1 MKGKTIIELTNVK
14 TKETEKLEDNNLVTD
29 VVEKILTLNPNGLVT
44 NINRETFYPIVEKIL
59 GGIMLFKDRITEDKA
74 TSFIS
79 TSNECV
85 GYAGQGEGVQDNPFQ
100 GSFNKQESK
109 ATSNGYKFVWDFA
122 TSKANGK
129 ISSVCLTNAK
139 AGDGYFGT
147 KQDESTNR
155 IILGKYKYKLNSDDK
170 EMKKKYVNAVEANF
184 EENYIVSII
193 PESDHLRIV
202 KTREPLLNFR
212 LSDDLT
218 FLKEKPLKE
227 TKIRYKKSYGTYG
240 VCIYADS
247 ENYYFLK
254 AEVRSGNTNV
264 TKLKI
269 KKQDLSFEESE
280 FTLENVSVD
289 RLGSYSLE
297 YYDYYRNIKSVLR
310 DGYVYAVNND
320 DKYIVKFAINN
331 PVDVTKIDVKFTLK
345 TGTVSNHTTGT
356 TMYLLGD
363 MIIGTNFTID
373 KNDKVT
379 EIAQSDLSTI
389 ECIPLSYGPFL
400 LGYFGN
406 GESSGDKYL
415 RKVLYLITP
424 YSATIN
430 NLSKTVEKTADKTM
444 KITYYLT
451 GGK

>member
-1 MKGKTIIELTNVK
+1 MKGKTIIELTDVK
-14 TKETEKLEDNNLVTD
+14 TKKKEVLKDDNLVTD
-29 VVEKILTLNPNGLVT
+29 VLEKILTLNPNGLLT
-44 NINRETFYPIVEKIL
+44 NINKDTFYPIVEKIV
-59 GGIMLFKDRITEDKA
+59 GGILLFKDKITEDKN
-74 TSFIS
+74 TSFVT
-79 TSNECV
+79 TSNECI
-85 GYAGQGEGVQDNPFQ
+85 GYAGQVEGVQENPLQ

-109 ATSNGYKFVWDFA
+109 ATSNGYKFVWDFG

-139 AGDGYFGT
+139 AGGGYFGT
-147 KQDESTNR
+147 KSNGETNR
-155 IILGKYKYKLNSDDK
+155 IKLGEDKYLIKDTDT
-170 EMKKKYVNAVEANF
+170 EMKKKYVNVVEANF
-184 EENYIVSII
+184 EENYIVSIV
-193 PESDHLRIV
+193 PESDHLRII
-202 KTREPLLNFR
+202 KSREPLLNFR
-212 LSDDLT
+212 LDDSLS
-218 FLKEKPLKE
+218 FLDEKNITE
-227 TKIRYKKSYGTYG
+227 TKIKYKKSYGTYG
-240 VCIYADS
+240 VCIYVDA
-247 ENYYFLK
+247 ENYYLLK
-254 AEVRSGNTNV
+254 TTTSGGNTNV

-269 KKQDLSFEESE
+269 NKANNSIEETE
-280 FTLENVSVD
+280 FTLENVKIENI
-289 RLGSYSLE
+289 GSYSLD
-297 YYDYYRNIKSVLR
+297 YDYYRTIKSVLR
-310 DGYVYAVNND
+310 GGYVYAVSTD
-320 DKYIVKFAINN
+320 EKYIVKFAINN
-331 PVDVTKIDVKFTLK
+331 PVDVTKIEPKFTLK
-345 TGTVSNHTTGT
+345 TGSVSSHTTGCG
-356 TMYLLGD
+356 MYILGD

-400 LGYFGN
+400 LGYFAN

>member
-1 MKGKTIIELTNVK
+1 MKGKTIIELTDVK
-14 TKETEKLEDNNLVTD
+14 TKKKEVLKEDNLVTD
-29 VVEKILTLNPNGLVT
+29 VLEKILTLNPNGLLT
-44 NINRETFYPIVEKIL
+44 NISKDTFYPIVEKIV
-59 GGIMLFKDRITEDKA
+59 GGILLFKDKITEDKN
-74 TSFIS
+74 TSFVS
-79 TSNECV
+79 TSNECI
-85 GYAGQGEGVQDNPFQ
+85 GYAGQVEGVQENPLQ

-109 ATSNGYKFVWDFA
+109 ATSNGYKFVWDFG

-139 AGDGYFGT
+139 AGGGYFGT
-147 KQDESTNR
+147 KSNGETNR
-155 IILGKYKYKLNSDDK
+155 IKLGEDKYLIKNTDT
-170 EMKKKYVNAVEANF
+170 EMKKKYVNVVEANF
-184 EENYIVSII
+184 EENYIVSIV
-193 PESDHLRIV
+193 PESDYLRII
-202 KTREPLLNFR
+202 KSREPLLNFR
-212 LSDDLT
+212 LDDSLS
-218 FLKEKPLKE
+218 FLDEKNITE
-227 TKIRYKKSYGTYG
+227 TKIKYKKSYGTYG
-240 VCIYADS
+240 VCIYVDA
-247 ENYYFLK
+247 ENYYLLK
-254 AEVRSGNTNV
+254 TSTSGGNTNV

-269 KKQDLSFEESE
+269 NKANNSIEETE
-280 FTLENVSVD
+280 FTLENVKIENI
-289 RLGSYSLE
+289 GSYSLD
-297 YYDYYRNIKSVLR
+297 YDYYRTIKSVLR
-310 DGYVYAVNND
+310 GGYVYAVSTD
-320 DKYIVKFAINN
+320 EKYIVKFAINN
-331 PVDVTKIDVKFTLK
+331 PVDVTKIEPKFILK
-345 TGTVSNHTTGT
+345 TGSVSSHTTGCG
-356 TMYLLGD
+356 MYILGD

-400 LGYFGN
+400 LGYFAN

>member
-1 MKGKTIIELTNVK
+1 MKGKTIIELTDVK
-14 TKETEKLEDNNLVTD
+14 TKKKEVLKDDNLVTD
-29 VVEKILTLNPNGLVT
+29 VLEKILTLNPNGLLT
-44 NINRETFYPIVEKIL
+44 NINKDTFYPIVEKIV
-59 GGIMLFKDRITEDKA
+59 GGILLFKDKITEDKN
-74 TSFIS
+74 TSFVS
-79 TSNECV
+79 TSNECI
-85 GYAGQGEGVQDNPFQ
+85 GYAGQVEGVQENPLQ

-109 ATSNGYKFVWDFA
+109 VTSNGYKFVWDFG

-139 AGDGYFGT
+139 AGGGYFGT
-147 KQDESTNR
+147 KSNGETNR
-155 IILGKYKYKLNSDDK
+155 IKLGEDKYLIKNTDT
-170 EMKKKYVNAVEANF
+170 EMKKKYVNVVEANF
-184 EENYIVSII
+184 EENYIVSIV
-193 PESDHLRIV
+193 PESDHLRII
-202 KTREPLLNFR
+202 KSREPLLNFR
-212 LSDDLT
+212 LDDSLS
-218 FLKEKPLKE
+218 FLNEKNITE
-227 TKIRYKKSYGTYG
+227 TKIKYKKSYGTYG
-240 VCIYADS
+240 VCIYVDA
-247 ENYYFLK
+247 ENYYLLK
-254 AEVRSGNTNV
+254 TSTSGGNTNV

-269 KKQDLSFEESE
+269 NKANNSIEETE
-280 FTLENVSVD
+280 FTLENVKIENI
-289 RLGSYSLE
+289 GSYSLD
-297 YYDYYRNIKSVLR
+297 YDYYRTIKSVLR
-310 DGYVYAVNND
+310 GGYVYAVSTD
-320 DKYIVKFAINN
+320 EKYVVKFAINN
-331 PVDVTKIDVKFTLK
+331 PVDVTKIEPKFTLK
-345 TGTVSNHTTGT
+345 TGSVSSHTTGCG
-356 TMYLLGD
+356 MYILGD

-400 LGYFGN
+400 LGYFAN

>member
-1 MKGKTIIELTNVK
+1 MKGKTIIELTDVK
-14 TKETEKLEDNNLVTD
+14 TKKKEVLKDDNLVTD
-29 VVEKILTLNPNGLVT
+29 VLEKILTLNPNGLLT
-44 NINRETFYPIVEKIL
+44 NINKDTFYPIVEKIV
-59 GGIMLFKDRITEDKA
+59 GGILLFKDKITEDKN
-74 TSFIS
+74 TSFVS
-79 TSNECV
+79 TSNECI
-85 GYAGQGEGVQDNPFQ
+85 GYAGQVEGVQENSLQ

-109 ATSNGYKFVWDFA
+109 ATSNGYKFVWDFG

-139 AGDGYFGT
+139 AGGGYFGT
-147 KQDESTNR
+147 KSNGETNR
-155 IILGKYKYKLNSDDK
+155 IKLGEDKYLIKDTDT
-170 EMKKKYVNAVEANF
+170 EMKKKYVNVVEANF
-184 EENYIVSII
+184 EENYIVSIV
-193 PESDHLRIV
+193 PESDYLRII
-202 KTREPLLNFR
+202 KSREPLLNFR
-212 LSDDLT
+212 LDDSLS
-218 FLKEKPLKE
+218 FLNEKNITE
-227 TKIRYKKSYGTYG
+227 TKIKYKKSYGTYG
-240 VCIYADS
+240 VCVYVDA
-247 ENYYFLK
+247 ENYYLLK
-254 AEVRSGNTNV
+254 TSTSGGNTNV

-269 KKQDLSFEESE
+269 NKANNSMEETE
-280 FTLENVSVD
+280 FTLENVKIENI
-289 RLGSYSLE
+289 GAYSLD
-297 YYDYYRNIKSVLR
+297 YDYYRTIKSVLR
-310 DGYVYAVNND
+310 GGYVYAVSTD
-320 DKYIVKFAINN
+320 EKYVVKFAINN
-331 PVDVTKIDVKFTLK
+331 PVDVTKIEPKFTLK
-345 TGTVSNHTTGT
+345 TGSVSSHTTGCG
-356 TMYLLGD
+356 MYILGD

-400 LGYFGN
+400 LGYFAN

>member
-1 MKGKTIIELTNVK
+1 MKGKTIIELTDVK
-14 TKETEKLEDNNLVTD
+14 TKKKEVLKDDNLVTD
-29 VVEKILTLNPNGLVT
+29 VLEKILTLNPNGLLT
-44 NINRETFYPIVEKIL
+44 NINKDTFYPIVEKIV
-59 GGIMLFKDRITEDKA
+59 GGILLFKDKITEDKN

-79 TSNECV
+79 TSNECI
-85 GYAGQGEGVQDNPFQ
+85 GYAGQVEGVQENPLQ

-109 ATSNGYKFVWDFA
+109 ATSNGYKFVWDFG

-139 AGDGYFGT
+139 AGGGYFGT
-147 KQDESTNR
+147 KSNGETNR
-155 IILGKYKYKLNSDDK
+155 IKLGEDKYLIKNTDT
-170 EMKKKYVNAVEANF
+170 EMKKKYVNVVEANF
-184 EENYIVSII
+184 EENYIVSIV
-193 PESDHLRIV
+193 PESDHLRII
-202 KTREPLLNFR
+202 KSREPLLNFR
-212 LSDDLT
+212 LDDSLSFLNEKNLT
-218 FLKEKPLKE
+218 E
-227 TKIRYKKSYGTYG
+227 TKIKYKKSYGTYG
-240 VCIYADS
+240 VCIYVDA
-247 ENYYFLK
+247 ENYYLLK
-254 AEVRSGNTNV
+254 TSTSGGNTNV

-269 KKQDLSFEESE
+269 NKANNSIEETE
-280 FTLENVSVD
+280 FTLENVKIENI
-289 RLGSYSLE
+289 GSYSLD
-297 YYDYYRNIKSVLR
+297 YDYYRTIKSVLR
-310 DGYVYAVNND
+310 GGYVYAVSTD
-320 DKYIVKFAINN
+320 EKYVVKFAINN
-331 PVDVTKIDVKFTLK
+331 PVDVTKIEPKFTLK
-345 TGTVSNHTTGT
+345 TGSVSSHTTGCG
-356 TMYLLGD
+356 MYILGD

-400 LGYFGN
+400 LGYFAN

>member
-1 MKGKTIIELTNVK
+1 MKGKTIIELTDVK
-14 TKETEKLEDNNLVTD
+14 TKKKEVLKDDNLVTD
-29 VVEKILTLNPNGLVT
+29 VLEKILTLNPNGLLT
-44 NINRETFYPIVEKIL
+44 NINKDTFYPIVEKIV
-59 GGIMLFKDRITEDKA
+59 GGILLFKDKITEDKT
-74 TSFIS
+74 TSFVS
-79 TSNECV
+79 TSNECI
-85 GYAGQGEGVQDNPFQ
+85 GYAGQVEGVQENPLQ

-109 ATSNGYKFVWDFA
+109 ATSNGYKFVWDFG

-139 AGDGYFGT
+139 AGGGYFGT
-147 KQDESTNR
+147 KSNGETNR
-155 IILGKYKYKLNSDDK
+155 IKLGEDKYLIKNTDT
-170 EMKKKYVNAVEANF
+170 EMKKKYVNVVEANF
-184 EENYIVSII
+184 EENYIVSIV
-193 PESDHLRIV
+193 PESDHLRII
-202 KTREPLLNFR
+202 KSREPLLNFR
-212 LSDDLT
+212 LDDSLS
-218 FLKEKPLKE
+218 FLSEKNITE
-227 TKIRYKKSYGTYG
+227 TKIKYKKSYGTYG
-240 VCIYADS
+240 VCIYVDA
-247 ENYYFLK
+247 ENYYLLK
-254 AEVRSGNTNV
+254 TSTSGGNTNV

-269 KKQDLSFEESE
+269 NKANNSIEETE
-280 FTLENVSVD
+280 FTLENVKIENI
-289 RLGSYSLE
+289 GSYSLD
-297 YYDYYRNIKSVLR
+297 YDYYRTIKSVLR
-310 DGYVYAVNND
+310 GGYVYAVSTD
-320 DKYIVKFAINN
+320 EKYVVKFAINN
-331 PVDVTKIDVKFTLK
+331 PVDVTKIEPKFTLK
-345 TGTVSNHTTGT
+345 TGSVSSHTTGCG
-356 TMYLLGD
+356 MYILGD

-400 LGYFGN
+400 LGYFAN

>member
-1 MKGKTIIELTNVK
+1 MKGKTIIELTDVK
-14 TKETEKLEDNNLVTD
+14 TKKKEVLKDYNLVTD
-29 VVEKILTLNPNGLVT
+29 VLEKILTLNPNGLLT
-44 NINRETFYPIVEKIL
+44 NINKDTFYPIVEKIV
-59 GGIMLFKDRITEDKA
+59 GGILLFKDKITEDKN
-74 TSFIS
+74 TSFVS
-79 TSNECV
+79 TSNECI
-85 GYAGQGEGVQDNPFQ
+85 GYAGQVEGVQENPLQ

-109 ATSNGYKFVWDFA
+109 ATSNGYKFVWDFG

-139 AGDGYFGT
+139 AGGGYFGT
-147 KQDESTNR
+147 KSNGETNR
-155 IILGKYKYKLNSDDK
+155 IKLGEDKYLIKNTDT
-170 EMKKKYVNAVEANF
+170 EMKKKYVNVVEANF
-184 EENYIVSII
+184 EENYIVSIV
-193 PESDHLRIV
+193 PESDYLRII
-202 KTREPLLNFR
+202 KSREPLLNFR
-212 LSDDLT
+212 LDDSLS
-218 FLKEKPLKE
+218 FLNEKNITE
-227 TKIRYKKSYGTYG
+227 TKIKYKKSYGTYG
-240 VCIYADS
+240 VCIYVDA
-247 ENYYFLK
+247 ENYYLLK
-254 AEVRSGNTNV
+254 TSTSGGNTNV

-269 KKQDLSFEESE
+269 KKANNSIEETE
-280 FTLENVSVD
+280 FTLENVKIENI
-289 RLGSYSLE
+289 GSYSLD
-297 YYDYYRNIKSVLR
+297 YDYYRTIKSVLR
-310 DGYVYAVNND
+310 GGYVYAVSTD
-320 DKYIVKFAINN
+320 EKYVVKFAINN
-331 PVDVTKIDVKFTLK
+331 PVDVTKIEPKFTLK
-345 TGTVSNHTTGT
+345 TGSVSSHTTGCG
-356 TMYLLGD
+356 MYILGD

-400 LGYFGN
+400 LGYFAN

>member
-1 MKGKTIIELTNVK
+1 MKGKTIIELTDVK
-14 TKETEKLEDNNLVTD
+14 TKKKEVLKDDNLVTD
-29 VVEKILTLNPNGLVT
+29 VLEKILTLNPNGLLT
-44 NINRETFYPIVEKIL
+44 NINKDTFYPIVEKIV
-59 GGIMLFKDRITEDKA
+59 GGILLFKDKITEDKN
-74 TSFIS
+74 TSFVT
-79 TSNECV
+79 TSNECI
-85 GYAGQGEGVQDNPFQ
+85 GYAGQVEGVQENSLQ

-109 ATSNGYKFVWDFA
+109 ATSNGYKFVWDFG

-139 AGDGYFGT
+139 AGGGYFGT
-147 KQDESTNR
+147 KSNGETNR
-155 IILGKYKYKLNSDDK
+155 IKLGEDKYLIKNTDT
-170 EMKKKYVNAVEANF
+170 EMKKKYVNVVEANF
-184 EENYIVSII
+184 EENYIVSIV
-193 PESDHLRIV
+193 PESDHLRII
-202 KTREPLLNFR
+202 KSREPLLNFR
-212 LSDDLT
+212 LDDSLS
-218 FLKEKPLKE
+218 FLDEKNITE
-227 TKIRYKKSYGTYG
+227 TKIKYKKSYGTYG
-240 VCIYADS
+240 VCIYVDT
-247 ENYYFLK
+247 ENYYLLK
-254 AEVRSGNTNV
+254 TSTSGGNTNV

-269 KKQDLSFEESE
+269 NKANNSIEETE
-280 FTLENVSVD
+280 FTLENVKIENI
-289 RLGSYSLE
+289 GAYSLD
-297 YYDYYRNIKSVLR
+297 YDYYRTIKSVLR
-310 DGYVYAVNND
+310 GGYVYAVSTD
-320 DKYIVKFAINN
+320 EKYIVKFAINN
-331 PVDVTKIDVKFTLK
+331 PVDVTKIEPKFTLK
-345 TGTVSNHTTGT
+345 TGSVSSHTTGCG
-356 TMYLLGD
+356 MYILGD

-400 LGYFGN
+400 LGYFAN

>member
-1 MKGKTIIELTNVK
+1 MKGNTIIELTDVK
-14 TKETEKLEDNNLVTD
+14 TKKKEVLKDDNLITD
-29 VVEKILTLNPNGLVT
+29 VLEKILTLNPNGLLT
-44 NINRETFYPIVEKIL
+44 NINKDTFYPIVEKIV
-59 GGIMLFKDRITEDKA
+59 GGILLFKDKITEDKN
-74 TSFIS
+74 TSFVS
-79 TSNECV
+79 TSNECI
-85 GYAGQGEGVQDNPFQ
+85 GYAGQVEGVQENPLQ

-109 ATSNGYKFVWDFA
+109 ATSNGYKFVWDFG

-139 AGDGYFGT
+139 AGGGYFGT
-147 KQDESTNR
+147 KSNGETNR
-155 IILGKYKYKLNSDDK
+155 IKLGEDKYLIKNTDT
-170 EMKKKYVNAVEANF
+170 EMKKKYVNVVEANF
-184 EENYIVSII
+184 EENYIVSIV
-193 PESDHLRIV
+193 PESDHLRII
-202 KTREPLLNFR
+202 KSREPLLNFR
-212 LSDDLT
+212 LDDSLS
-218 FLKEKPLKE
+218 FLSEKNITE
-227 TKIRYKKSYGTYG
+227 TKIKYKKSYGTYG
-240 VCIYADS
+240 VCIYVDA
-247 ENYYFLK
+247 ENYYLLK
-254 AEVRSGNTNV
+254 TSTSGGNTNV

-269 KKQDLSFEESE
+269 NKANNSIEETE
-280 FTLENVSVD
+280 FTLENVKIENI
-289 RLGSYSLE
+289 GSYSLD
-297 YYDYYRNIKSVLR
+297 YDYYRTIKSVLR
-310 DGYVYAVNND
+310 GGYVYAVSTD
-320 DKYIVKFAINN
+320 EKYIVKFAINN
-331 PVDVTKIDVKFTLK
+331 PVDVTKIEPKFTLK
-345 TGTVSNHTTGT
+345 TGSVSSHTTGCG
-356 TMYLLGD
+356 MYILGD

-400 LGYFGN
+400 LGYFAN

>member
-1 MKGKTIIELTNVK
+1 MKGKTIIELTDVK
-14 TKETEKLEDNNLVTD
+14 TKKKEVLKDDNLVTD
-29 VVEKILTLNPNGLVT
+29 VFEKILTLNPNGLLT
-44 NINRETFYPIVEKIL
+44 NINKDTFYPIVEKIV
-59 GGIMLFKDRITEDKA
+59 GGILLFKDKITEDKN
-74 TSFIS
+74 TSFVT
-79 TSNECV
+79 TSNECI
-85 GYAGQGEGVQDNPFQ
+85 GYAGQVEGVQENPLQ

-109 ATSNGYKFVWDFA
+109 ATSNGYKFVWDFG

-139 AGDGYFGT
+139 AGGGYFGT
-147 KQDESTNR
+147 KSNGETNR
-155 IILGKYKYKLNSDDK
+155 IKLGEDKYLIKDTDT
-170 EMKKKYVNAVEANF
+170 EMKKKYVNVVEANF
-184 EENYIVSII
+184 EENYIVSIV
-193 PESDHLRIV
+193 PESDYLRII
-202 KTREPLLNFR
+202 KSREPLLNFR
-212 LSDDLT
+212 LDDSLS
-218 FLKEKPLKE
+218 FLNEKNITE
-227 TKIRYKKSYGTYG
+227 TKIKYKKSYGTYG
-240 VCIYADS
+240 VCIYVDA
-247 ENYYFLK
+247 ENYYLLK
-254 AEVRSGNTNV
+254 TSTSGGNTNV

-269 KKQDLSFEESE
+269 NKANNSIEETE
-280 FTLENVSVD
+280 FTLENVKIENI
-289 RLGSYSLE
+289 GSYSLD
-297 YYDYYRNIKSVLR
+297 YDYYRTIKSVLR
-310 DGYVYAVNND
+310 GGYVYAVSTD
-320 DKYIVKFAINN
+320 EKYVVKFAINN
-331 PVDVTKIDVKFTLK
+331 PVDVTKIEPKFTLK
-345 TGTVSNHTTGT
+345 TGSVSSHTTGCG
-356 TMYLLGD
+356 MYILGD

-400 LGYFGN
+400 LGYFAN

>member
-1 MKGKTIIELTNVK
+1 MKGKTIIELTDVK
-14 TKETEKLEDNNLVTD
+14 TKKKEVLKDDNLVTD
-29 VVEKILTLNPNGLVT
+29 VLEKILTLNPNGLLT
-44 NINRETFYPIVEKIL
+44 NINKDTFYPIVEKIV
-59 GGIMLFKDRITEDKA
+59 GGILLFKDKITEDKN
-74 TSFIS
+74 TSFVS
-79 TSNECV
+79 TSNECI
-85 GYAGQGEGVQDNPFQ
+85 GYAGQVEGVQENPLQ

-109 ATSNGYKFVWDFA
+109 ATSNGYKFVWDFG

-139 AGDGYFGT
+139 AGGGYFGT
-147 KQDESTNR
+147 KSNGETNR
-155 IILGKYKYKLNSDDK
+155 IKLGEDKYLIKNTDT
-170 EMKKKYVNAVEANF
+170 EMKKKYVNVVEANF
-184 EENYIVSII
+184 EENYIVSIV
-193 PESDHLRIV
+193 PESDHLRII
-202 KTREPLLNFR
+202 KSREPLLNFR
-212 LSDDLT
+212 LDDSLS
-218 FLKEKPLKE
+218 FLSEKNITE
-227 TKIRYKKSYGTYG
+227 TKIKYKKSYGTYG
-240 VCIYADS
+240 VCIYVDA
-247 ENYYFLK
+247 ENYYLLK
-254 AEVRSGNTNV
+254 TSTSGGNTNV

-269 KKQDLSFEESE
+269 NKANNSIEETE
-280 FTLENVSVD
+280 FTLENVKIENI
-289 RLGSYSLE
+289 GSYSLD
-297 YYDYYRNIKSVLR
+297 YDYYRTIKSVLR
-310 DGYVYAVNND
+310 GGYVYAVSTD
-320 DKYIVKFAINN
+320 EKYIVKFAINN
-331 PVDVTKIDVKFTLK
+331 PVDVTKIEPKFTLK
-345 TGTVSNHTTGT
+345 TGSVSSHTTGCG
-356 TMYLLGD
+356 MYILGD

-400 LGYFGN
+400 LGYFAN

>member
-1 MKGKTIIELTNVK
+1 MKGKTIIELTDVK
-14 TKETEKLEDNNLVTD
+14 TKKKEVLKDDNLVTD
-29 VVEKILTLNPNGLVT
+29 VLEKILTLNPNGLLT
-44 NINRETFYPIVEKIL
+44 NINKDTFYPIVEKIV
-59 GGIMLFKDRITEDKA
+59 GGILLFKDKITEDKN
-74 TSFIS
+74 TSFVS
-79 TSNECV
+79 TSNECI
-85 GYAGQGEGVQDNPFQ
+85 GYAGQVEGVQENPLQ

-109 ATSNGYKFVWDFA
+109 ATSNGYKFVWDFG

-139 AGDGYFGT
+139 AGGGYFGT
-147 KQDESTNR
+147 KSNGETNR
-155 IILGKYKYKLNSDDK
+155 IKLGEDKYLIKNTDT
-170 EMKKKYVNAVEANF
+170 EIKKKYVNVVEANF
-184 EENYIVSII
+184 EENYIVSIV
-193 PESDHLRIV
+193 PESDHLRII
-202 KTREPLLNFR
+202 KSREPLLNFR
-212 LSDDLT
+212 LDDSLS
-218 FLKEKPLKE
+218 FLDEKNITE
-227 TKIRYKKSYGTYG
+227 TKIKYKKSYGTYG
-240 VCIYADS
+240 VCIYVDA
-247 ENYYFLK
+247 ENYYLLK
-254 AEVRSGNTNV
+254 TSTSGGNTNV

-269 KKQDLSFEESE
+269 NKANNSIEETE
-280 FTLENVSVD
+280 FTLENMKIENI
-289 RLGSYSLE
+289 GSYSLD
-297 YYDYYRNIKSVLR
+297 YDYYRTIKSVLR
-310 DGYVYAVNND
+310 GGYVYAVSTD
-320 DKYIVKFAINN
+320 EKYVVKFAINN
-331 PVDVTKIDVKFTLK
+331 PVDVTKIEPKFTLK
-345 TGTVSNHTTGT
+345 TGSVSSHTTGCG
-356 TMYLLGD
+356 MYILGD

-400 LGYFGN
+400 LGYFAN

>member
-1 MKGKTIIELTNVK
+1 MKGKTIIELTDVK
-14 TKETEKLEDNNLVTD
+14 TKKKEVLKDNNLVTD
-29 VVEKILTLNPNGLVT
+29 VLEKILTLNPNGLLT
-44 NINRETFYPIVEKIL
+44 NINKDTFYPIVEKIV
-59 GGIMLFKDRITEDKA
+59 GGILLFKDKITEDKN
-74 TSFIS
+74 TSFVS
-79 TSNECV
+79 TSNECI
-85 GYAGQGEGVQDNPFQ
+85 GYAGQVEGVQENPLQ

-109 ATSNGYKFVWDFA
+109 VTSNGYKFVWDFG

-139 AGDGYFGT
+139 AGGGYFGT
-147 KQDESTNR
+147 KSNGETNR
-155 IILGKYKYKLNSDDK
+155 IKLGEDKYLIKNTDT
-170 EMKKKYVNAVEANF
+170 EMKKKYVNVVEANF
-184 EENYIVSII
+184 EENYIVSIV
-193 PESDHLRIV
+193 PESDHLRII
-202 KTREPLLNFR
+202 KSREPLLNFR
-212 LSDDLT
+212 LDDSLS
-218 FLKEKPLKE
+218 FLAEKNITE
-227 TKIRYKKSYGTYG
+227 TKIKYKKSYGTYG
-240 VCIYADS
+240 VCIYVDA
-247 ENYYFLK
+247 ENYYLLK
-254 AEVRSGNTNV
+254 TSTSGGNTNV

-269 KKQDLSFEESE
+269 NKANNSMEETE
-280 FTLENVSVD
+280 FTLENVKIENI
-289 RLGSYSLE
+289 GSYSLD
-297 YYDYYRNIKSVLR
+297 YDYYRTIKSVLR
-310 DGYVYAVNND
+310 GGYVYAVSTD
-320 DKYIVKFAINN
+320 EKYIVKFAINN
-331 PVDVTKIDVKFTLK
+331 PVDVTKIESKFTLK
-345 TGTVSNHTTGT
+345 TGSVSSHTTGCG
-356 TMYLLGD
+356 MYILGD

-400 LGYFGN
+400 LGYFAN

>member
-1 MKGKTIIELTNVK
+1 MKGKTIIELTDVK
-14 TKETEKLEDNNLVTD
+14 TKKKEVLKDDNLVTD
-29 VVEKILTLNPNGLVT
+29 VLEKILTLNPNGLLT
-44 NINRETFYPIVEKIL
+44 NINKDTFYPIVEKIV
-59 GGIMLFKDRITEDKA
+59 GGILLFKDKITEDKN
-74 TSFIS
+74 TSFVS
-79 TSNECV
+79 TSNECI
-85 GYAGQGEGVQDNPFQ
+85 GYAGQVEGVQENPLQ

-109 ATSNGYKFVWDFA
+109 ATSNGYKFVWDFG

-139 AGDGYFGT
+139 AGGGYFGT
-147 KQDESTNR
+147 KSNGETNR
-155 IILGKYKYKLNSDDK
+155 IKLGEDKYLIKDTDT
-170 EMKKKYVNAVEANF
+170 EMKKKYVNVVEANF
-184 EENYIVSII
+184 EENYIVSIV
-193 PESDHLRIV
+193 PESDHLRII
-202 KTREPLLNFR
+202 KSREPLLNFR
-212 LSDDLT
+212 LDDSLS
-218 FLKEKPLKE
+218 FLDEKNITE
-227 TKIRYKKSYGTYG
+227 TKIKYKKSYGTYG
-240 VCIYADS
+240 VCIYLDA
-247 ENYYFLK
+247 ENYYLLK
-254 AEVRSGNTNV
+254 TSTSGGNTNV

-269 KKQDLSFEESE
+269 NKANNSIEETE
-280 FTLENVSVD
+280 FTLENVKIENI
-289 RLGSYSLE
+289 GGYSLD
-297 YYDYYRNIKSVLR
+297 YDYYRTIKSVLR
-310 DGYVYAVNND
+310 GGYVYAVSTD
-320 DKYIVKFAINN
+320 EKYVVKFAINN
-331 PVDVTKIDVKFTLK
+331 PVDVTKIEPKFTLK
-345 TGTVSNHTTGT
+345 TGSVSSHTTGCG
-356 TMYLLGD
+356 MYILGD

-400 LGYFGN
+400 LGYFAN

>member
-1 MKGKTIIELTNVK
+1 MKGKTIIELTDIK
-14 TKETEKLEDNNLVTD
+14 TKKKEVLKDDNLVTD
-29 VVEKILTLNPNGLVT
+29 VLEKILTLNPNGLLT
-44 NINRETFYPIVEKIL
+44 NINKDTFYPIVEKIV
-59 GGIMLFKDRITEDKA
+59 GGILLFKDKITEDKN
-74 TSFIS
+74 TSFVS
-79 TSNECV
+79 TSNECI
-85 GYAGQGEGVQDNPFQ
+85 GYAGQVEGVQENPLQ

-109 ATSNGYKFVWDFA
+109 ATSNGYKFVWDFG

-139 AGDGYFGT
+139 AGGGYFGT
-147 KQDESTNR
+147 KSNGETNR
-155 IILGKYKYKLNSDDK
+155 IKLGEDKYLIKNTDT
-170 EMKKKYVNAVEANF
+170 EMKKKYVNVVEANF
-184 EENYIVSII
+184 EENYIVSIV
-193 PESDHLRIV
+193 PESDHLRII
-202 KTREPLLNFR
+202 KSREPLLNFR
-212 LSDDLT
+212 LDDSLS
-218 FLKEKPLKE
+218 FLDEKNITE
-227 TKIRYKKSYGTYG
+227 TKIKYKKSYGTYG
-240 VCIYADS
+240 VCIYVDA
-247 ENYYFLK
+247 ENYYLLK
-254 AEVRSGNTNV
+254 TTTSGGNTNV

-269 KKQDLSFEESE
+269 NKANNSIEETE
-280 FTLENVSVD
+280 FTLENVKIENI
-289 RLGSYSLE
+289 GSYSLD
-297 YYDYYRNIKSVLR
+297 YDYYRTIKSVLR
-310 DGYVYAVNND
+310 GGYVYAVSTD
-320 DKYIVKFAINN
+320 EKYVVKFAINN
-331 PVDVTKIDVKFTLK
+331 PVDVTKIEPKFTLK
-345 TGTVSNHTTGT
+345 TGSVSSHTTGCG
-356 TMYLLGD
+356 MYILGD

-400 LGYFGN
+400 LGYFAN

>member
-1 MKGKTIIELTNVK
+1 MKGKTIIELTDVK
-14 TKETEKLEDNNLVTD
+14 TKKKEVLKDDNLVTD
-29 VVEKILTLNPNGLVT
+29 VLEKILTLNPNGLLT
-44 NINRETFYPIVEKIL
+44 NINKDTFYPIVEKIV
-59 GGIMLFKDRITEDKA
+59 GGILLFKDKITEDKN

-79 TSNECV
+79 TSNECI
-85 GYAGQGEGVQDNPFQ
+85 GYAGQVEGVQENPLQ

-109 ATSNGYKFVWDFA
+109 ATSNGYKFVWDFG

-139 AGDGYFGT
+139 AGGGYFGT
-147 KQDESTNR
+147 KSNGETNR
-155 IILGKYKYKLNSDDK
+155 IKLGEDKYLIKNTDT
-170 EMKKKYVNAVEANF
+170 EMKKKYVNVVEANF
-184 EENYIVSII
+184 EENYIVSIV
-193 PESDHLRIV
+193 PESDYLRII
-202 KTREPLLNFR
+202 KSREPLLNFR
-212 LSDDLT
+212 LDDSLS
-218 FLKEKPLKE
+218 FLDEKNITE
-227 TKIRYKKSYGTYG
+227 TKIKYKKSYGTYG
-240 VCIYADS
+240 VCIYVDA
-247 ENYYFLK
+247 ENYYLLK
-254 AEVRSGNTNV
+254 TSTSGGNTNV

-269 KKQDLSFEESE
+269 NKANNSIEETE
-280 FTLENVSVD
+280 FTLENVKIENI
-289 RLGSYSLE
+289 GSYSLD
-297 YYDYYRNIKSVLR
+297 YDYYRTIKSVLR
-310 DGYVYAVNND
+310 GGYVYAVSTD
-320 DKYIVKFAINN
+320 EKYVVKFAINN
-331 PVDVTKIDVKFTLK
+331 PVDVTKIEPKFTLK
-345 TGTVSNHTTGT
+345 TGSVSSHTTGCG
-356 TMYLLGD
+356 MYILGD

-400 LGYFGN
+400 LGYFAN

>member
-1 MKGKTIIELTNVK
+1 MKGKTIIELTDVK
-14 TKETEKLEDNNLVTD
+14 TKKKEVLKDDNLVTD
-29 VVEKILTLNPNGLVT
+29 VLEKILTLNPNGLLT
-44 NINRETFYPIVEKIL
+44 NINKDTFYPIVEKIV
-59 GGIMLFKDRITEDKA
+59 GGILLFKDKITEDKN
-74 TSFIS
+74 TSFVS
-79 TSNECV
+79 TSNECI
-85 GYAGQGEGVQDNPFQ
+85 GYAGQVEGVQENPLQ

-109 ATSNGYKFVWDFA
+109 ATSNGYKFVWDFG

-139 AGDGYFGT
+139 AGGGYFGT
-147 KQDESTNR
+147 KSNGETNR
-155 IILGKYKYKLNSDDK
+155 IKLGEDKYLIKNTDT
-170 EMKKKYVNAVEANF
+170 EMKKKYVNVVEANF
-184 EENYIVSII
+184 EENYIVSIV
-193 PESDHLRIV
+193 PESDYLRII
-202 KTREPLLNFR
+202 KSREPLLNFR
-212 LSDDLT
+212 LDDSLS
-218 FLKEKPLKE
+218 FLNEKNITE
-227 TKIRYKKSYGTYG
+227 TKIKYKKSYGTYG
-240 VCIYADS
+240 VCIYVDG
-247 ENYYFLK
+247 ENYYLLK
-254 AEVRSGNTNV
+254 TTTSGGNTNV

-269 KKQDLSFEESE
+269 NKANNSIEETE
-280 FTLENVSVD
+280 FTLENVKIENI
-289 RLGSYSLE
+289 GSYSLD
-297 YYDYYRNIKSVLR
+297 YDYYRTIKSVLR
-310 DGYVYAVNND
+310 GGYVYAVSTD
-320 DKYIVKFAINN
+320 EKYIVKFAINN
-331 PVDVTKIDVKFTLK
+331 PVDVTKIEPKFTLK
-345 TGTVSNHTTGT
+345 TGSVSSHTTGCG
-356 TMYLLGD
+356 MYILGD

-400 LGYFGN
+400 LGYFAN

>member
-1 MKGKTIIELTNVK
+1 MKGKTIIELIDVK
-14 TKETEKLEDNNLVTD
+14 TKKKEVLKDDNLVTD
-29 VVEKILTLNPNGLVT
+29 VLEKILTLNPNGLLT
-44 NINRETFYPIVEKIL
+44 NINKDTFYPIVEKIV
-59 GGIMLFKDRITEDKA
+59 GGILLFKDKITEDKN
-74 TSFIS
+74 TSFVS
-79 TSNECV
+79 TSNECI
-85 GYAGQGEGVQDNPFQ
+85 GYAGQVEGVQENPLQ

-109 ATSNGYKFVWDFA
+109 ATSNGYKFVWDFG

-139 AGDGYFGT
+139 AGGGYFGT
-147 KQDESTNR
+147 KSNGETNR
-155 IILGKYKYKLNSDDK
+155 IKLGEDKYLIKNTDT
-170 EMKKKYVNAVEANF
+170 EMKKKYVNVVEANF
-184 EENYIVSII
+184 EENYIVSIV
-193 PESDHLRIV
+193 PESDYLRII
-202 KTREPLLNFR
+202 KSREPLLNFR
-212 LSDDLT
+212 LDDSLS
-218 FLKEKPLKE
+218 FLDEKNITE
-227 TKIRYKKSYGTYG
+227 TKIKYKKSYGTYG
-240 VCIYADS
+240 VCIYVDA
-247 ENYYFLK
+247 ENYYLLK
-254 AEVRSGNTNV
+254 TSTSGGNTNV

-269 KKQDLSFEESE
+269 NKANNSMEETE
-280 FTLENVSVD
+280 FTLENVKIENI
-289 RLGSYSLE
+289 GSYSLD
-297 YYDYYRNIKSVLR
+297 YDYYRTIKSVLR
-310 DGYVYAVNND
+310 GGYVYAVSTD
-320 DKYIVKFAINN
+320 EKYVVKFAINN
-331 PVDVTKIDVKFTLK
+331 PVDVTKIEPKFTLK
-345 TGTVSNHTTGT
+345 TGSISSHTTGCG
-356 TMYLLGD
+356 MYILGD

-400 LGYFGN
+400 LGYFAN

>member
-1 MKGKTIIELTNVK
+1 MKGKTIIELTDVK
-14 TKETEKLEDNNLVTD
+14 TKKKEVLKDDNLVTD
-29 VVEKILTLNPNGLVT
+29 VLEKILTLNPNGLLT
-44 NINRETFYPIVEKIL
+44 NINKDTFYPIVEKIV
-59 GGIMLFKDRITEDKA
+59 GGILLFKDKITEDKN
-74 TSFIS
+74 TSFVS
-79 TSNECV
+79 TSNECI
-85 GYAGQGEGVQDNPFQ
+85 GYAGQVEGVQENPLQ

-109 ATSNGYKFVWDFA
+109 ATSNGYKFVWDFG

-139 AGDGYFGT
+139 AGGGYFGT
-147 KQDESTNR
+147 KSNGETNR
-155 IILGKYKYKLNSDDK
+155 IKLGEDKYLIKDTDT
-170 EMKKKYVNAVEANF
+170 EMKKKYVNVVEANF
-184 EENYIVSII
+184 EENFIVSIV
-193 PESDHLRIV
+193 PESDHLRII
-202 KTREPLLNFR
+202 KSREPLLNFR
-212 LSDDLT
+212 LDDSLS
-218 FLKEKPLKE
+218 FLDEKNITE
-227 TKIRYKKSYGTYG
+227 TKIKYKKSYGTYG
-240 VCIYADS
+240 VCVYVDA
-247 ENYYFLK
+247 ENYYLLK
-254 AEVRSGNTNV
+254 TSTSGGNTNV

-269 KKQDLSFEESE
+269 NKANNSIEETE
-280 FTLENVSVD
+280 FTLENVKIENI
-289 RLGSYSLE
+289 GGYSLD
-297 YYDYYRNIKSVLR
+297 YDYYRTIKSVLR
-310 DGYVYAVNND
+310 GGYVYAVSTD
-320 DKYIVKFAINN
+320 EKYVVKFAINN
-331 PVDVTKIDVKFTLK
+331 PVDVTKIEPKFTLK
-345 TGTVSNHTTGT
+345 TGSVSSHTTGCG
-356 TMYLLGD
+356 MYILGD

-400 LGYFGN
+400 LGYFAN

>member
-1 MKGKTIIELTNVK
+1 MKGKTIIELTDVK
-14 TKETEKLEDNNLVTD
+14 TKKKEVLKDDNLVTD
-29 VVEKILTLNPNGLVT
+29 VLEKILTLNPNGLLI
-44 NINRETFYPIVEKIL
+44 NINKDTFYPIVEKIV
-59 GGIMLFKDRITEDKA
+59 GGILLFKDKITEDKN
-74 TSFIS
+74 TSFVS
-79 TSNECV
+79 TSNECI
-85 GYAGQGEGVQDNPFQ
+85 GYAGQVEGVQENPLQ

-109 ATSNGYKFVWDFA
+109 ATSNGYKFVWDFG

-139 AGDGYFGT
+139 AGGGYFGT
-147 KQDESTNR
+147 KSNGETNR
-155 IILGKYKYKLNSDDK
+155 IKLGEDKYLIKDTDT
-170 EMKKKYVNAVEANF
+170 EMKKKYVNVVEANF
-184 EENYIVSII
+184 EENYIVSIV
-193 PESDHLRIV
+193 PESDHLRII
-202 KTREPLLNFR
+202 KSREPLLNFR
-212 LSDDLT
+212 LDDSLS
-218 FLKEKPLKE
+218 FLSEKNITE
-227 TKIRYKKSYGTYG
+227 TKIKYKKSYGTYG
-240 VCIYADS
+240 VCIYVDA
-247 ENYYFLK
+247 ENYYLLK
-254 AEVRSGNTNV
+254 TSTSGGNTNV

-269 KKQDLSFEESE
+269 NKANNSIEETE
-280 FTLENVSVD
+280 FTLENVKIENI
-289 RLGSYSLE
+289 GGYSLD
-297 YYDYYRNIKSVLR
+297 YDYYRTIKSVLR
-310 DGYVYAVNND
+310 GGYVYAVSTD
-320 DKYIVKFAINN
+320 EKYVVKFAINN
-331 PVDVTKIDVKFTLK
+331 PVDVTKIEPKFTLK
-345 TGTVSNHTTGT
+345 TGSVSSHTTGCG
-356 TMYLLGD
+356 MYILGD

-400 LGYFGN
+400 LGYFAN

>member
-1 MKGKTIIELTNVK
+1 MKGKTIIELTDVK
-14 TKETEKLEDNNLVTD
+14 TKKKEVLKDDNLVTD
-29 VVEKILTLNPNGLVT
+29 VLEKILTLNPNGLLT
-44 NINRETFYPIVEKIL
+44 NINKDTFYPIVEKIV
-59 GGIMLFKDRITEDKA
+59 GGILLFKDKITEDKN
-74 TSFIS
+74 TSFVS
-79 TSNECV
+79 TSNECI
-85 GYAGQGEGVQDNPFQ
+85 GYAGQVEGVQENPLQ

-109 ATSNGYKFVWDFA
+109 ATSNGYKFVWDFG

-139 AGDGYFGT
+139 AGGGYFGT
-147 KQDESTNR
+147 KSNGETNR
-155 IILGKYKYKLNSDDK
+155 IKLGEDKYLIKDTDT
-170 EMKKKYVNAVEANF
+170 EMKKKYVNVVEANF
-184 EENYIVSII
+184 EENFIVSIV
-193 PESDHLRIV
+193 PESDHLRII
-202 KTREPLLNFR
+202 KSREPLLNFR
-212 LSDDLT
+212 LDDSLS
-218 FLKEKPLKE
+218 FLNEKNITE
-227 TKIRYKKSYGTYG
+227 TKIKYKKSYGTYG
-240 VCIYADS
+240 VCVYVDA
-247 ENYYFLK
+247 ENYYLLK
-254 AEVRSGNTNV
+254 TSTSGGNTNV

-269 KKQDLSFEESE
+269 NKANNSIEETE
-280 FTLENVSVD
+280 FTLENVKIENI
-289 RLGSYSLE
+289 GGYSLD
-297 YYDYYRNIKSVLR
+297 YDYYRTIKSVLR
-310 DGYVYAVNND
+310 GGYVYAVSTD
-320 DKYIVKFAINN
+320 EKYVVKFAINN
-331 PVDVTKIDVKFTLK
+331 PVDVTKIEPKFTLK
-345 TGTVSNHTTGT
+345 TGSVSSHTTGCG
-356 TMYLLGD
+356 MYILGD

-400 LGYFGN
+400 LGYFAN

>member
-1 MKGKTIIELTNVK
+1 MKGKTIIELTDVK
-14 TKETEKLEDNNLVTD
+14 TKKKEILKDDNLVTD
-29 VVEKILTLNPNGLVT
+29 VLEKILTLNPNGLLT
-44 NINRETFYPIVEKIL
+44 NINKDTFYPIVEKIV
-59 GGIMLFKDRITEDKA
+59 GGILLFKDKITEDKN
-74 TSFIS
+74 TSFVS
-79 TSNECV
+79 TSNECI
-85 GYAGQGEGVQDNPFQ
+85 GYAGQVEGVQENPLQ

-109 ATSNGYKFVWDFA
+109 ATSNGYKFVWDFG

-139 AGDGYFGT
+139 AGGGYFGT
-147 KQDESTNR
+147 KSNGETNR
-155 IILGKYKYKLNSDDK
+155 IKLGEDKYLIKNTDT
-170 EMKKKYVNAVEANF
+170 EMKKKYVNVVEANF
-184 EENYIVSII
+184 EENYIVSIV
-193 PESDHLRIV
+193 PESDHLRII
-202 KTREPLLNFR
+202 KSREPLLNFR
-212 LSDDLT
+212 LDDSLS
-218 FLKEKPLKE
+218 FLDEKNITE
-227 TKIRYKKSYGTYG
+227 TKIKYKKSYGTYG
-240 VCIYADS
+240 VCIYVDA
-247 ENYYFLK
+247 ENYYLLK
-254 AEVRSGNTNV
+254 TTTSGGNTNV

-269 KKQDLSFEESE
+269 NKANNSIEETE
-280 FTLENVSVD
+280 FTLENVKIENI
-289 RLGSYSLE
+289 GSYSLD
-297 YYDYYRNIKSVLR
+297 YDYYRTIKSVLR
-310 DGYVYAVNND
+310 GGYVYAVSTD
-320 DKYIVKFAINN
+320 EKYVVKFAINN
-331 PVDVTKIDVKFTLK
+331 PVDVTKIEPKFTLK
-345 TGTVSNHTTGT
+345 TGSVSSHTTGCG
-356 TMYLLGD
+356 MYILGD

-400 LGYFGN
+400 LGYFAN

>member
-1 MKGKTIIELTNVK
+1 MKGKTIIELTDVK
-14 TKETEKLEDNNLVTD
+14 TKKKEVLKDDNLVTD
-29 VVEKILTLNPNGLVT
+29 VLEKILTLNPNGLLT
-44 NINRETFYPIVEKIL
+44 NISKDTFYPIVEKIV
-59 GGIMLFKDRITEDKA
+59 GGILLFKDKITEDKN
-74 TSFIS
+74 TSFVS
-79 TSNECV
+79 TSNECI
-85 GYAGQGEGVQDNPFQ
+85 GYAGQVEGVQENPLQ

-139 AGDGYFGT
+139 AGGGYFGT
-147 KQDESTNR
+147 KSNGETNR
-155 IILGKYKYKLNSDDK
+155 IKLGEDKYLIKNTDT
-170 EMKKKYVNAVEANF
+170 EMKKKYVNVVEANF
-184 EENYIVSII
+184 EENYIVSIV
-193 PESDHLRIV
+193 PESDHLRII
-202 KTREPLLNFR
+202 KSREPLLNFR
-212 LSDDLT
+212 LDDSLS
-218 FLKEKPLKE
+218 FLSEKNITE
-227 TKIRYKKSYGTYG
+227 TKIKYKKSYGTYG
-240 VCIYADS
+240 VCIYVDA
-247 ENYYFLK
+247 ENYYLLK
-254 AEVRSGNTNV
+254 TSTSGGNTNV

-269 KKQDLSFEESE
+269 NKANNSIEETE
-280 FTLENVSVD
+280 FTLENVKIENI
-289 RLGSYSLE
+289 GSYSLD
-297 YYDYYRNIKSVLR
+297 YDYYRTIKSVLR
-310 DGYVYAVNND
+310 GGYVYAVSTD
-320 DKYIVKFAINN
+320 EKYVVKFAINN
-331 PVDVTKIDVKFTLK
+331 PVDVTKIEPKFTLK
-345 TGTVSNHTTGT
+345 TGSVSSHTTGCG
-356 TMYLLGD
+356 MYILGD

-400 LGYFGN
+400 LGYFAN

-430 NLSKTVEKTADKTM
+430 NLSKIVEKTADKTM

>member
-1 MKGKTIIELTNVK
+1 MKGKTIIELTDVK
-14 TKETEKLEDNNLVTD
+14 TKKKEVLKDDNLVTD
-29 VVEKILTLNPNGLVT
+29 VLEKILTLNPNGLLT
-44 NINRETFYPIVEKIL
+44 NINKDTFYPIVEKIV
-59 GGIMLFKDRITEDKA
+59 GGILLFKDKITEDKN
-74 TSFIS
+74 TSFVS
-79 TSNECV
+79 TSNECI
-85 GYAGQGEGVQDNPFQ
+85 GYAGQVEGVQENSLQ

-109 ATSNGYKFVWDFA
+109 ATSNGYKFVWDFG

-139 AGDGYFGT
+139 AGGGYFGT
-147 KQDESTNR
+147 KSNGETNR
-155 IILGKYKYKLNSDDK
+155 IKLGEDKYLIKDTDT
-170 EMKKKYVNAVEANF
+170 EMKKKYVNVVEANF
-184 EENYIVSII
+184 EENFIVSIV
-193 PESDHLRIV
+193 PESDHLRII
-202 KTREPLLNFR
+202 KSREPLLNFR
-212 LSDDLT
+212 LDDSLS
-218 FLKEKPLKE
+218 FLNEKNITE
-227 TKIRYKKSYGTYG
+227 TKIKYKKSYGTYG
-240 VCIYADS
+240 VCVYVDA
-247 ENYYFLK
+247 ENYYLLK
-254 AEVRSGNTNV
+254 TSTSGGNTNV

-269 KKQDLSFEESE
+269 NKANNSIEETE
-280 FTLENVSVD
+280 FTLENVKIENI
-289 RLGSYSLE
+289 GGYSLD
-297 YYDYYRNIKSVLR
+297 YDYYRTIKSVLR
-310 DGYVYAVNND
+310 GGYVYAVSTD
-320 DKYIVKFAINN
+320 EKYVVKFAINN
-331 PVDVTKIDVKFTLK
+331 PVDVTKIEPKFTLK
-345 TGTVSNHTTGT
+345 TGSVSSHTTGCG
-356 TMYLLGD
+356 MYILGD

-400 LGYFGN
+400 LGYFAN

>member
-1 MKGKTIIELTNVK
+1 MKGKTIIELTDVK
-14 TKETEKLEDNNLVTD
+14 TKKKEVLKDDNLVTD
-29 VVEKILTLNPNGLVT
+29 VLEKILTLNPNGLLT
-44 NINRETFYPIVEKIL
+44 NINKDTFYPIVEKIV
-59 GGIMLFKDRITEDKA
+59 GGILLFKDKITEDKN
-74 TSFIS
+74 TSFVS
-79 TSNECV
+79 TSNECI
-85 GYAGQGEGVQDNPFQ
+85 GYAGQVEGVQENPLQ

-109 ATSNGYKFVWDFA
+109 VTSNGYKFVWDFG

-139 AGDGYFGT
+139 AGGGYFGT
-147 KQDESTNR
+147 KSNGETNR
-155 IILGKYKYKLNSDDK
+155 IKLGEDKYLIKNTDT
-170 EMKKKYVNAVEANF
+170 EMKKKYVNVVEANF
-184 EENYIVSII
+184 EENYVVSIV
-193 PESDHLRIV
+193 PESDHLRII
-202 KTREPLLNFR
+202 KSREPLLNFR
-212 LSDDLT
+212 LDDSLS
-218 FLKEKPLKE
+218 FLAEKNITE
-227 TKIRYKKSYGTYG
+227 TKIKYKKSYGTYG
-240 VCIYADS
+240 VCIYVDE
-247 ENYYFLK
+247 ENYYLLK
-254 AEVRSGNTNV
+254 TSTSGGNTNV

-269 KKQDLSFEESE
+269 NKANNSIEETE
-280 FTLENVSVD
+280 FTLENVKIENI
-289 RLGSYSLE
+289 GSYSLD
-297 YYDYYRNIKSVLR
+297 YDYYRTIKSVLR
-310 DGYVYAVNND
+310 GGYVYAVSTD
-320 DKYIVKFAINN
+320 EKYVVKFAINN
-331 PVDVTKIDVKFTLK
+331 PVDVTKIEPKFTLK
-345 TGTVSNHTTGT
+345 TGSVSSHTTGCG
-356 TMYLLGD
+356 MYILGD

-400 LGYFGN
+400 LGYFAN

>member
-1 MKGKTIIELTNVK
+1 MKGKTIIELTDVK
-14 TKETEKLEDNNLVTD
+14 TKKKEVLKDDNLVTD
-29 VVEKILTLNPNGLVT
+29 VLEKILTLNPNGLLT
-44 NINRETFYPIVEKIL
+44 NINKDAFYPIVEKIV
-59 GGIMLFKDRITEDKA
+59 GGILLFKDKITEDKN
-74 TSFIS
+74 TSFVS
-79 TSNECV
+79 TSNECI
-85 GYAGQGEGVQDNPFQ
+85 GYAGQVEGVQENPLQ

-109 ATSNGYKFVWDFA
+109 ATSNGYKFVWDFG

-139 AGDGYFGT
+139 AGGGYFGT
-147 KQDESTNR
+147 KSNGETNR
-155 IILGKYKYKLNSDDK
+155 IKLGEDKYLIKNTDT
-170 EMKKKYVNAVEANF
+170 EMKKKYVNVVEANF
-184 EENYIVSII
+184 EENYIVSIV
-193 PESDHLRIV
+193 PESDHLRII
-202 KTREPLLNFR
+202 KSREPLLNFR
-212 LSDDLT
+212 LDDSLS
-218 FLKEKPLKE
+218 FLNEKNITE
-227 TKIRYKKSYGTYG
+227 TKIKYKKSYGTYG
-240 VCIYADS
+240 VCIYVDV
-247 ENYYFLK
+247 ENYYLLK
-254 AEVRSGNTNV
+254 TSTSGGNTNV

-269 KKQDLSFEESE
+269 NKANNSIEETE
-280 FTLENVSVD
+280 FTLENVKIENI
-289 RLGSYSLE
+289 GSYSLD
-297 YYDYYRNIKSVLR
+297 YDYYRTIKSVLR
-310 DGYVYAVNND
+310 GGYVYAVSTD
-320 DKYIVKFAINN
+320 EKYVVKFAINN
-331 PVDVTKIDVKFTLK
+331 PVDVTKIEPKFTLK
-345 TGTVSNHTTGT
+345 TGSVSSHTTGCG
-356 TMYLLGD
+356 MYILGD

-400 LGYFGN
+400 LGYFAN

>member
-1 MKGKTIIELTNVK
+1 MKGKTIIELTDVK
-14 TKETEKLEDNNLVTD
+14 TKKKEVLKDDNLVTD
-29 VVEKILTLNPNGLVT
+29 VLEKILTLNPNGLLT
-44 NINRETFYPIVEKIL
+44 NINKDTFYPIVEKIV
-59 GGIMLFKDRITEDKA
+59 GGILLFKDKITEDKN
-74 TSFIS
+74 TSFVS
-79 TSNECV
+79 TINECI
-85 GYAGQGEGVQDNPFQ
+85 GYAGQVEGVQENPLQ

-109 ATSNGYKFVWDFA
+109 ATSNGYKFVWDFG

-139 AGDGYFGT
+139 AGGGYFGT
-147 KQDESTNR
+147 KSNGETNR
-155 IILGKYKYKLNSDDK
+155 IKLGEDKYLIKNTDT
-170 EMKKKYVNAVEANF
+170 EMKKKYVNVVEANF
-184 EENYIVSII
+184 EENYIVSIV
-193 PESDHLRIV
+193 PESDHLRII
-202 KTREPLLNFR
+202 KSREPLLNFR
-212 LSDDLT
+212 LDDSLS
-218 FLKEKPLKE
+218 FLNEKNITE
-227 TKIRYKKSYGTYG
+227 TKIKYKKSYGTYG
-240 VCIYADS
+240 VCVYVDA
-247 ENYYFLK
+247 ENYYLLK
-254 AEVRSGNTNV
+254 TSTSGGNTNV

-269 KKQDLSFEESE
+269 NKANNSIEETE
-280 FTLENVSVD
+280 FTLENVKIENI
-289 RLGSYSLE
+289 GSYSLD
-297 YYDYYRNIKSVLR
+297 YDYYRTIKSVLR
-310 DGYVYAVNND
+310 GGYVYAVSTD
-320 DKYIVKFAINN
+320 EKYVVKFAINN
-331 PVDVTKIDVKFTLK
+331 PVDVTKIEPKFTLK
-345 TGTVSNHTTGT
+345 TGSVSSHTTGCG
-356 TMYLLGD
+356 MYILGD

-400 LGYFGN
+400 LGYFAN

>member
-1 MKGKTIIELTNVK
+1 MKGKTIIELTDVK
-14 TKETEKLEDNNLVTD
+14 TKKKEVLKDNNLVTD
-29 VVEKILTLNPNGLVT
+29 VLEKILTLNPNGLLT
-44 NINRETFYPIVEKIL
+44 NINKDTFYPIVEKIV
-59 GGIMLFKDRITEDKA
+59 GGILLFKDKITEDKN
-74 TSFIS
+74 TSFVS
-79 TSNECV
+79 TSNECI
-85 GYAGQGEGVQDNPFQ
+85 GYAGQVEGVQENPLQ

-109 ATSNGYKFVWDFA
+109 ATSNGYKFVWDFG

-139 AGDGYFGT
+139 AGGGYFGT
-147 KQDESTNR
+147 KSNGETNR
-155 IILGKYKYKLNSDDK
+155 IKLGEDKYLIKNTDT
-170 EMKKKYVNAVEANF
+170 EMKKKYVNVVEANF
-184 EENYIVSII
+184 EENYIVSIV
-193 PESDHLRIV
+193 PESDHLRII
-202 KTREPLLNFR
+202 KSREPLLNFR
-212 LSDDLT
+212 LDDSLS
-218 FLKEKPLKE
+218 FLAEKNITE
-227 TKIRYKKSYGTYG
+227 TKIKYKKSYGTYG
-240 VCIYADS
+240 VCIYVDA
-247 ENYYFLK
+247 ENYYLLK
-254 AEVRSGNTNV
+254 TSTSGGNTNV

-269 KKQDLSFEESE
+269 NKANNSIEETE
-280 FTLENVSVD
+280 FTLENVKIENI
-289 RLGSYSLE
+289 GSYSLD
-297 YYDYYRNIKSVLR
+297 YDYYRTIKSVLR
-310 DGYVYAVNND
+310 GGYVYAVSTD
-320 DKYIVKFAINN
+320 EKYVVKFAINN
-331 PVDVTKIDVKFTLK
+331 PVDVTKIEPKFTLK
-345 TGTVSNHTTGT
+345 TGSVSSHTTGCG
-356 TMYLLGD
+356 MYILGD

-400 LGYFGN
+400 LGYFAN

>member
-1 MKGKTIIELTNVK
+1 MKGKTIIELTDVE
-14 TKETEKLEDNNLVTD
+14 TKKKEVLKDDNLVTD
-29 VVEKILTLNPNGLVT
+29 VLEKILTLNPNGLLT
-44 NINRETFYPIVEKIL
+44 NINKDTFYPIVEKIV
-59 GGIMLFKDRITEDKA
+59 GGILLFKDKITEDKN
-74 TSFIS
+74 TSFVS
-79 TSNECV
+79 TSNECI
-85 GYAGQGEGVQDNPFQ
+85 GYAGQVEGVQENPLQ

-109 ATSNGYKFVWDFA
+109 ATSNGYKFVWDFG

-139 AGDGYFGT
+139 AGGGYFGT
-147 KQDESTNR
+147 KSNGETNR
-155 IILGKYKYKLNSDDK
+155 IKLGEDKYLIKNTDT
-170 EMKKKYVNAVEANF
+170 EMKKKYVNVVEANF
-184 EENYIVSII
+184 EENYIVSIV
-193 PESDHLRIV
+193 PESDHLRII
-202 KTREPLLNFR
+202 KSREPLLNFR
-212 LSDDLT
+212 LDDSLS
-218 FLKEKPLKE
+218 FLDEKNITE
-227 TKIRYKKSYGTYG
+227 TKIKYKKSYGTYG
-240 VCIYADS
+240 VCIYVDA
-247 ENYYFLK
+247 ENYYLLK
-254 AEVRSGNTNV
+254 TSTSGGNTNV

-269 KKQDLSFEESE
+269 NKANNSIEETE
-280 FTLENVSVD
+280 FTLENVKIENI
-289 RLGSYSLE
+289 GSYSLD
-297 YYDYYRNIKSVLR
+297 YDYYRTIKSVLR
-310 DGYVYAVNND
+310 GGYVYAVSTD
-320 DKYIVKFAINN
+320 EKYVVKFAINN
-331 PVDVTKIDVKFTLK
+331 PVDVTKIEPKFTLK
-345 TGTVSNHTTGT
+345 TGSVSSHTTGCG
-356 TMYLLGD
+356 MYILGD

-400 LGYFGN
+400 LGYFAN

>member
-1 MKGKTIIELTNVK
+1 MKGKTIIELTDVK
-14 TKETEKLEDNNLVTD
+14 TKKKEVLKDDNLVTD
-29 VVEKILTLNPNGLVT
+29 VLEKILTLNPNGLLT
-44 NINRETFYPIVEKIL
+44 NINKDTFYPIVEKIV
-59 GGIMLFKDRITEDKA
+59 GGILLFKDKITEDKN
-74 TSFIS
+74 TSFVS
-79 TSNECV
+79 TSNECI
-85 GYAGQGEGVQDNPFQ
+85 GYAGQVEGVQENPLQ

-109 ATSNGYKFVWDFA
+109 ATSNGYKFVWDFG

-139 AGDGYFGT
+139 AGGGYFGT
-147 KQDESTNR
+147 KSNGETNR
-155 IILGKYKYKLNSDDK
+155 IKLGEDKYLIKDTDT
-170 EMKKKYVNAVEANF
+170 EMKKKYVNVVEANF
-184 EENYIVSII
+184 EENYIVSIV
-193 PESDHLRIV
+193 PESNHLRII
-202 KTREPLLNFR
+202 KSREPLLNFR
-212 LSDDLT
+212 LDDSLS
-218 FLKEKPLKE
+218 FLNEKNITE
-227 TKIRYKKSYGTYG
+227 TKIKYKKSYGTYG
-240 VCIYADS
+240 VCIYVDA
-247 ENYYFLK
+247 ENYYLLK
-254 AEVRSGNTNV
+254 TSTSGGNTNV

-269 KKQDLSFEESE
+269 NKANNSMEETE
-280 FTLENVSVD
+280 FTLENVKIENI
-289 RLGSYSLE
+289 GAYSLD
-297 YYDYYRNIKSVLR
+297 YDYYRTIKSVLR
-310 DGYVYAVNND
+310 GGYVYAVSAD
-320 DKYIVKFAINN
+320 EKYIVKFAINN
-331 PVDVTKIDVKFTLK
+331 PVDVTKIEPKFTLK
-345 TGTVSNHTTGT
+345 TGSVSSHTTGCG
-356 TMYLLGD
+356 MYILGD

-400 LGYFGN
+400 LGYFAN

>member
-1 MKGKTIIELTNVK
+1 MKGKTIIELTDVK
-14 TKETEKLEDNNLVTD
+14 TKKKEVLKDGNLVTD
-29 VVEKILTLNPNGLVT
+29 VLEKILTLNPNGLLT
-44 NINRETFYPIVEKIL
+44 NINKDTFYPIVEKIV
-59 GGIMLFKDRITEDKA
+59 GGILLFKDKITEDKN
-74 TSFIS
+74 TSFVS
-79 TSNECV
+79 TSNECI
-85 GYAGQGEGVQDNPFQ
+85 GYAGQVEGVQENSLQ

-109 ATSNGYKFVWDFA
+109 ATSNGYKFVWDFG

-139 AGDGYFGT
+139 AGGGYFGT
-147 KQDESTNR
+147 KSNGETNR
-155 IILGKYKYKLNSDDK
+155 IKLGEDKYLIKDTDT
-170 EMKKKYVNAVEANF
+170 EMKKKYVNVVEANF
-184 EENYIVSII
+184 EENYIVSIV
-193 PESDHLRIV
+193 PESDYLRII
-202 KTREPLLNFR
+202 KSREPLLNFR
-212 LSDDLT
+212 LDDSLS
-218 FLKEKPLKE
+218 FLNEKNITE
-227 TKIRYKKSYGTYG
+227 TKIKYKKSYGTYG
-240 VCIYADS
+240 VCIYVDA
-247 ENYYFLK
+247 ENYYLLK
-254 AEVRSGNTNV
+254 TSTSGGNTNV

-269 KKQDLSFEESE
+269 NKANNSIEETE
-280 FTLENVSVD
+280 FTLENVKIENI
-289 RLGSYSLE
+289 GSYSLD
-297 YYDYYRNIKSVLR
+297 YDYYRTIKSVLR
-310 DGYVYAVNND
+310 GGYVYAVSTD
-320 DKYIVKFAINN
+320 EKYVVKFAINN
-331 PVDVTKIDVKFTLK
+331 PVDVTKIEPKFTLK
-345 TGTVSNHTTGT
+345 TGSVSSHTTGCG
-356 TMYLLGD
+356 MYILGD

-400 LGYFGN
+400 LGYFAN